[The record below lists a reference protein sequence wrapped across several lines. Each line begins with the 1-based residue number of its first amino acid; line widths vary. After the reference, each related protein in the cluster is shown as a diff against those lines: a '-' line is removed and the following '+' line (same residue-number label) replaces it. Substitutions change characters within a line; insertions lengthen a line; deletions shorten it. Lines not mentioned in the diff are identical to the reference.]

1 MSSFLDEYSSG
12 NDDGDE
18 NFASCEEASKAHL
31 TDLQTDTA
39 DAESGVE
46 PDSNEWIFQDI
57 GESVE
62 FDITAEQAMATLRY
76 FSEFF
81 AFCYLHKYLGI
92 YVLSQT
98 K

>member
-1 MSSFLDEYSSG
+1 MDNQSSNVNVAQLKDGMTNNEST
-12 NDDGDE
+12 NDANNDM
-18 NFASCEEASKAHL
+18 
-31 TDLQTDTA
+31 A

-76 FSEFF
+76 FSKSSTPYF
-81 AFCYLHKYLGI
+81 
-92 YVLSQT
+92 
-98 K
+98 

>member
-1 MSSFLDEYSSG
+1 MSFCTKELTEAPPSNEDDDYSCAV
-12 NDDGDE
+12 
-18 NFASCEEASKAHL
+18 FEEVNKSQL
-31 TDLQTDTA
+31 TDLQNDRA

-76 FSEFF
+76 FSKLVFSHETF
-81 AFCYLHKYLGI
+81 
-92 YVLSQT
+92 
-98 K
+98 

>member
-1 MSSFLDEYSSG
+1 MSFLYEEEIETSPETDGFESDNMACGDADKSHCSDFQ
-12 NDDGDE
+12 NDG
-18 NFASCEEASKAHL
+18 
-31 TDLQTDTA
+31 A

-76 FSEFF
+76 FSKF
-81 AFCYLHKYLGI
+81 AFF
-92 YVLSQT
+92 S
-98 K
+98 

>member
-1 MSSFLDEYSSG
+1 MSFLYEEEVETSSERDG
-12 NDDGDE
+12 FECDNMACGDADKSHCADIQNDR
-18 NFASCEEASKAHL
+18 
-31 TDLQTDTA
+31 A

-76 FSEFF
+76 FSKFV
-81 AFCYLHKYLGI
+81 YI
-92 YVLSQT
+92 
-98 K
+98 